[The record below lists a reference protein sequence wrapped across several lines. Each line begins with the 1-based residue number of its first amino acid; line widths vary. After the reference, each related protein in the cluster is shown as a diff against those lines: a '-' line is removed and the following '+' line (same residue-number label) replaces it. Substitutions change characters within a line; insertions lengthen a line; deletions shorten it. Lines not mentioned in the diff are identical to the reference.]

1 MYIRNPRCKKCGK
14 PLGNPREEYCRDCK
28 KHSYSYEEGRAVWV
42 YNKELRESIYR
53 FKYDNKREYAQFYV
67 QEMVNGY
74 GDWIKHLGVEAILPV
89 PLHKK
94 KQKSRGFNQAE
105 VLAKG
110 IGQAL
115 EIPVRTDLV
124 YRQKNTIPQ
133 KELNSKER
141 QKNLKNAFKIV
152 QNDVQL
158 KKVLLVD
165 DIYTTGSTI
174 EAMASVLK
182 EHGVKKVYYICLGT
196 GGVN

>member
-1 MYIRNPRCKKCGK
+1 M
-14 PLGNPREEYCRDCK
+14 GNPREEYCRDCK

-42 YNKELRESIYR
+42 YTKELRESIYR

-67 QEMVNGY
+67 QEIVNGY
-74 GDWIKHLGVEAILPV
+74 GDWIRYLGVEAILPV

-110 IGQAL
+110 IGKAL

-158 KKVLLVD
+158 NKILLVD

-174 EAMASVLK
+174 EAMASALK
-182 EHGVKKVYYICLGT
+182 QNGVKKVYYICLGA
-196 GGVN
+196 GGAN